1 MRGVALEFKS
11 APISNTPWLAPV
23 APGNTTHSDE
33 HGLVGHGVS
42 TTWTDSAE
50 PCHATGAITP
60 CSTPSP
66 LIEGMRAL
74 GFEPFLKP
82 AFQVPVIVTF
92 HAPQAPAYHVKA
104 FYTGCG
110 IIAARAHGLS
120 DVSAMNHPDYS
131 AILEQIH
138 RDIEPWRNA
147 GRVANYIP
155 ELAKVSA
162 ARFGMAV
169 VTLDARV
176 FSVGDAHERFSIQSI
191 SKLFAC
197 TLAFQLLGDAL
208 WERVGREPS
217 GNAFNS
223 LVQLES
229 EHGVP
234 RNPFINAG
242 ALVVTDVL
250 CRRFVGAETALVQFM
265 RRLSSA
271 NDLDYNTR
279 VARSELQHAE
289 RNRAMAHFMA
299 SFGNLQMP
307 PQTVVDA
314 YCRQCAIEMNCVE
327 LATSALFLANG
338 GVAPVSGERILDPSS
353 AKRLSALMLTCGTY
367 DAAGDFVYRVGLPAK
382 SGVGGGI
389 VAVLPGEMAVCVWSP
404 GLDANGNSLA
414 GVRSLEAL
422 TTLTGR
428 SIF

>member
-1 MRGVALEFKS
+1 MGLR
-11 APISNTPWLAPV
+11 
-23 APGNTTHSDE
+23 THPSM
-33 HGLVGHGVS
+33 
-42 TTWTDSAE
+42 TD
-50 PCHATGAITP
+50 
-60 CSTPSP
+60 
-66 LIEGMRAL
+66 
-74 GFEPFLKP
+74 
-82 AFQVPVIVTF
+82 Q
-92 HAPQAPAYHVKA
+92 
-104 FYTGCG
+104 
-110 IIAARAHGLS
+110 
-120 DVSAMNHPDYS
+120 NYS

-138 RDIEPWRNA
+138 RDITPWRTA
-147 GRVANYIP
+147 GRVADYIP
-155 ELAKVSA
+155 ELAKVPA
-162 ARFGMAV
+162 ERFGMAV
-169 VTLDARV
+169 VTLDGRV
-176 FSVGDAHERFSIQSI
+176 FSVGDAEQRFSVQSI

-265 RRLSSA
+265 RRLTGVT
-271 NDLDYNTR
+271 DLDYDLR
-279 VARSELQHAE
+279 VANSELANAE

-307 PQTVVDA
+307 PEIVIDA

-327 LATSALFLANG
+327 LATAALFLANG
-338 GVAPVSGERILDPSS
+338 GVAPVSGERILDASPT
-353 AKRLSALMLTCGTY
+353 KRLSALMLTCGTY

-389 VAVLPGEMAVCVWSP
+389 VAVLPGQWAVCVWSP
-404 GLDANGNSLA
+404 GLDPAGNSLA
-414 GVRSLEAL
+414 GVQALEWL